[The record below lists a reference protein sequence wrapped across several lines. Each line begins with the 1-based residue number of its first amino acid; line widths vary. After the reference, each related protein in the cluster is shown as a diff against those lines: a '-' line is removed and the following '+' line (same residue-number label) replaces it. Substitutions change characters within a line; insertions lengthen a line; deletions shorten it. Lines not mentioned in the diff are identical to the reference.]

1 MKKKTHGIYG
11 IYGTFKVGKKAIYDF
26 VVKWSEVK
34 CEKWDLTV
42 QFGDKTGYYIDV
54 MNT

>member
-1 MKKKTHGIYG
+1 MESNGDVESGGRNKIYE
-11 IYGTFKVGKKAIYDF
+11 F
-26 VVKWSEVK
+26 VVKCSEVK
-34 CEKWDLTV
+34 CEKRDLTV

>member
-1 MKKKTHGIYG
+1 M
-11 IYGTFKVGKKAIYDF
+11 GTFKVGEKAIYGF
-26 VVKWSEVK
+26 VVKCSEVK
-34 CEKWDLTV
+34 CEKRDLAV